1 MYNYENTAV
10 KGFFMPHFYVKP
22 ENIKNDSFLIENEQ
36 AHYVSTV
43 RRFKDGDEIMIFDGL
58 GNSYKAQI
66 VSTSKNSISGKILS
80 SSYKMPDFKINLL
93 TAIPKGDR
101 FEWLIEKA
109 GEIGISKIVPI
120 NTKRSVNTSFSKNK
134 MERFTK
140 ISIAASSQCGRN
152 DIMELT
158 EPVDFQEACKQASAM
173 NHFINIMPWES
184 ESSEMSLSNM
194 IKGNKV
200 PGGNIFIGPEGGF
213 ENEEVE
219 FAKSLSIKTVSL
231 GENILRVETAAIV
244 SAVLVLNSFGVF
256 KK

>member
-1 MYNYENTAV
+1 M
-10 KGFFMPHFYVKP
+10 
-22 ENIKNDSFLIENEQ
+22 
-36 AHYVSTV
+36 
-43 RRFKDGDEIMIFDGL
+43 EI
-58 GNSYKAQI
+58 
-66 VSTSKNSISGKILS
+66 
-80 SSYKMPDFKINLL
+80 
-93 TAIPKGDR
+93 
-101 FEWLIEKA
+101 
-109 GEIGISKIVPI
+109 
-120 NTKRSVNTSFSKNK
+120 
-134 MERFTK
+134 
-140 ISIAASSQCGRN
+140 
-152 DIMELT
+152 T

-200 PGGNIFIGPEGGF
+200 SGGNIFIGPEGGF

-256 KK
+256 KSEKYYIYTFGCKVNRYETQLISDKFQRRSSAGSKARRSRYYTFQFLFSNCRS